1 MKPNATLWDRF
12 EGWFWKPIEKLRE
25 CPEGDGA
32 FIAMSASLALCE
44 RYYRTVTNTHE
55 GQKDLLSYKR
65 SGAKNTDD
73 EVWKPERQRDD
84 ISFRRAAAKD
94 LGIEDWKFEIFW
106 QVFRHGIQH
115 QGMPKRYE
123 DRNKVTYRW
132 QIAAGFPSLPDF
144 HVVNLHLQVIRID
157 PWAFA
162 EIICKKYRANPAILH
177 NATVHAFG
185 EVSS

>member
-1 MKPNATLWDRF
+1 MRPNATLWDRF
-12 EGWFWKPIEKLRE
+12 EGWFWKPIEKLKE

-32 FIAMSASLALCE
+32 FLAMSASLALCE

-55 GQKDLLSYKR
+55 GKKDDL
-65 SGAKNTDD
+65 
-73 EVWKPERQRDD
+73 
-84 ISFRRAAAKD
+84 SFRRGAAKD
-94 LGIEDWKFEIFW
+94 LGVEDWKFEIFW

-123 DRNKVTYRW
+123 DKNKKIVYRW
-132 QIAAGFPSLPDF
+132 QIAAGFPSLPEF
-144 HVVNLHLQVIRID
+144 HVVNTHLQVIRID

-162 EIICKKYRANPAILH
+162 EIICKKYQANPAILH